1 MEIIKTDVAIIGG
14 GASGLM
20 TAVAIAKANIACK
33 VLVIEHHQRTGKK
46 LMATGNGRCNLT
58 NTDIFDNAYY
68 GSAKFYANKLFKKYT
83 CEYITNYFS
92 EIGLITRADSEGRVY
107 PVSNNVASVLDSI
120 RNYILAHNIKEICNT
135 TVTNI
140 VKCKNTYTL
149 ECENTK
155 IIAKYVVL
163 ACGGMASSK
172 LSTNGFGYRLAK
184 GLNISFSKPLPSLV
198 TVPCDNKCLTA
209 LKGLRIKGTVSL
221 IADGKAINTEN
232 GEIQFSNGALSGI
245 CVFQLSRMVNEF
257 FEYSSING
265 IKYNKIN
272 LVIDIMPEYTKEEC
286 KGLLY
291 SRLAVMGKYP
301 MENFFDGFLHKRVAS
316 AIMQKCNIKTDKRNC
331 ATLTKKEISSIAEC
345 LKYWCFTPS
354 EKSDFEN
361 AQVTAGGVIAE
372 ELDFNSM
379 QSKKHKGLYIIG
391 ELVDIDGICG
401 GYNLH
406 WAWTSGIIAGENII
420 KNFRGKN
427 DKVK

>member
-20 TAVAIAKANIACK
+20 CAVAIAKANTACK

-68 GSAKFYANKLFKKYT
+68 GSAKPYANKLFRKYT
-83 CEYITNYFS
+83 SEYITEYFN
-92 EIGLITRADSEGRVY
+92 EIGLITKAGSEGRVY

-120 RNYILAHNIKEICNT
+120 RNYILAHNIKEICDT
-135 TVTNI
+135 TITNI
-140 VKCKNTYTL
+140 IKGTSSYTL
-149 ECENTK
+149 ECEDKK

-163 ACGGMASSK
+163 ACGGMASPK

-184 GLNISFSKPLPSLV
+184 GLNISLAKPLPSLV
-198 TVPCDNKCLTA
+198 TVPCKNKSLVA
-209 LKGLRIKGTVSL
+209 LKGLRSKGSVGL
-221 IADGKAINTEN
+221 VADGRIIKTEN
-232 GEIQFSNGALSGI
+232 GEIQFANSALSGI

-257 FEYSSING
+257 FEFGTING
-265 IKYNKIN
+265 TKYNKIK
-272 LVIDIMPEYTKEEC
+272 LVIDIMPDYTKEEC

-291 SRLAVMGKYP
+291 NRLAIMGKYP
-301 MENFFDGFLHKRVAS
+301 LENFFDGFLHKRVAS
-316 AIMQKCNIKTDKRNC
+316 AIMQECNIKTDKRTC
-331 ATLTKKEISSIAEC
+331 ATLNKKELALLADC
-345 LKYWCFTPS
+345 LKHWSFTPS
-354 EKSDFEN
+354 DKSSFEN
-361 AQVTAGGVIAE
+361 AQVTAGGVLAE
-372 ELDFNSM
+372 EMDFNSM
-379 QSKKHKGLYIIG
+379 QAKKYKGLYIIG

-427 DKVK
+427 DKIK